1 MTGPSTQAT
10 AWWTARQPRERQA
23 VRAGALAIGIVLVWL
38 LGVQPA
44 WRTLRE
50 TPPQLDRLD
59 AELAQMQRIAAESRE
74 LRNAAPVSTAQ
85 AAASVQSA
93 TATLG
98 AAARLALQGERAT
111 LTLNGVPAQAL
122 MAWLA
127 EVRGAA
133 RVRPVEAQLSRSG
146 TGYSGS
152 LVLQLPGAGAAP

>member
-1 MTGPSTQAT
+1 MSGPATQAT
-10 AWWTARQPRERQA
+10 AWWSARQPRERQA
-23 VRAGALAIGIVLVWL
+23 VRAGAFAIGIVLVWL

-74 LRNAAPVSTAQ
+74 LRSAAPVSTAQ
-85 AAASVQSA
+85 AGATLESA

-98 AAARLALQGERAT
+98 AAGRLALQGERAT
-111 LTLNGVPAQAL
+111 LTLNGVSAQAL

-146 TGYSGS
+146 AGYSGS
-152 LVLQLPGAGAAP
+152 LVLQRPGAGAAP

>member
-1 MTGPSTQAT
+1 MTGATGQAT

-23 VRAGALAIGIVLVWL
+23 LRAAALVIGLLVVVL

-50 TPPQLDRLD
+50 TPTQLDRID
-59 AELAQMQRIAAESRE
+59 TELAQMQRIAAESRE
-74 LRNAAPVSTAQ
+74 LRGAAPVSTAQ
-85 AAASVQSA
+85 AAAAVQSA
-93 TATLG
+93 TTTLG
-98 AAARLALQGERAT
+98 TSGRVAVQGERAT
-111 LTLNGVPAQAL
+111 LTLNGASAQAL
-122 MAWLA
+122 MEWLA

-133 RVRPVEAQLSRSG
+133 RARPVEAQLSRSG